1 MVSNHKNDGSVET
14 DLWVRFDNGVVSD
27 IAVLFAG
34 EKRLNFVAVSGSI
47 SPLDILHLSGHFGIP
62 KMGVGLLF
70 PRPIAAV
77 SGRSW
82 K

>member
-14 DLWVRFDNGVVSD
+14 DLWVRFDNGVISN
-27 IAVLFAG
+27 IAVLLAG

-62 KMGVGLLF
+62 KMGGG
-70 PRPIAAV
+70 PDME
-77 SGRSW
+77 
-82 K
+82 

>member
-14 DLWVRFDNGVVSD
+14 DLWVRFDNGVISN
-27 IAVLFAG
+27 IAVLLAG

-62 KMGVGLLF
+62 KMGSGPVF
-70 PRPIAAV
+70 PAPD
-77 SGRSW
+77 SGR
-82 K
+82 